1 MENQNYLA
9 ESNKQSN
16 IKENMIDEVKQTL
29 AQKQINT
36 IFQKKPVD
44 CIEEDNSNIS
54 FNMNM
59 SETELNQFL
68 F

>member
-1 MENQNYLA
+1 
-9 ESNKQSN
+9 
-16 IKENMIDEVKQTL
+16 
-29 AQKQINT
+29 
-36 IFQKKPVD
+36 VD

-68 F
+68 FWKKKAKLMKKNIKK